1 VSVRVISAD
10 VLLGLAAAVVLASC
24 LGLVVMRD
32 VYTRLHYLT
41 PISLVAPALVAVA
54 VGVRMG
60 LRENTAETWLTLL
73 VLAIAGPY
81 LTHATIRAARVREKG
96 DWRPGG
102 DGRPGER
109 RRPDQASSTVV
120 SGPGPASGRTSGP
133 GEGAR

>member
-1 VSVRVISAD
+1 MIARDISAD

-24 LGLVVMRD
+24 LGLVMMRD

-41 PISLVAPALVAVA
+41 PISLVAPVLVAVA

-60 LRENTAETWLTLL
+60 LRENTAETWLALF

-96 DWRPGG
+96 DWRPGSN
-102 DGRPGER
+102 RQPGER
-109 RRPDQASSTVV
+109 RRPGKGGDPAA
-120 SGPGPASGRTSGP
+120 GGASGR
-133 GEGAR
+133 GEEAQ